1 MFTVITGF
9 WLLTSRGCSEMHGYP
24 YFIIALYIAINGEG
38 TLIQLGNLDLV
49 FKGNRSIGP
58 INQLPP
64 YKLIRVCNYRKWGKI
79 RWAKLSQFLRVLQ
92 KFFRK
97 YLAIGYS

>member
-1 MFTVITGF
+1 MDT
-9 WLLTSRGCSEMHGYP
+9 P

-49 FKGNRSIGP
+49 FKGNRSTGP

-64 YKLIRVCNYRKWGKI
+64 YKLIRACNYRKRGKI
-79 RWAKLSQFLRVLQ
+79 HWAKLSWFLRVLQ
-92 KFFRK
+92 KFFHK
-97 YLAIGYS
+97 YLAIVKY